1 MVLFVKNK
9 KRLKD
14 LQEEIKKLR
23 EDLNDLA
30 AYLDDFFSFLP
41 LPVCDVGPSGLIANV
56 NRAFEELTGY
66 NAVEITG
73 EHISEIFIEKVEV
86 SDLLNISQKSGVV
99 NEREL
104 TLIRKDKEKRVVDV
118 YFAPRKD
125 SEGNLTGF
133 FVGII
138 DITASK
144 RLQEE
149 MEKKIKE
156 RTKDLEESRRALLNI
171 LEDTEA
177 ARIKAEEEKE
187 KTEAILL
194 NFVDGILVFNLK
206 KELELINPKAE
217 EFLQIKRKDVLGK
230 SMEALSKMSKLK
242 PLMEVLENDFK
253 EVFRQELAL
262 RKNLYLEVT
271 TTFATYRKRRISFL
285 VILHDITREKAIEEM
300 KSQFV
305 SVSAHQL
312 RTPLS
317 IIKWSLGMLLSGD
330 VGKLTKEQKEF
341 LQKTYQTNERM
352 IKLVNDLLN
361 VARIE
366 EGRFVYQPKA
376 VEFDQLVQK
385 VFESL
390 KDLAQ
395 KKNLK
400 FKLVIKKSKKPKVV
414 KVDIEKITLVIKN
427 LIENA
432 IHYTPSGGEVTVRV
446 ERRDKEVL
454 FSVQDTGVGIPEDQ
468 QKRVFTRF
476 FRGANVIKM
485 ETEGTGLGLFIS
497 KNIIEAHGRKIWFK
511 SKENKG
517 STIFFTL
524 PALI

>member
-1 MVLFVKNK
+1 MVLFVRNK
-9 KRLKD
+9 KHFKD

-23 EDLNDLA
+23 GDLNDLA
-30 AYLDDFFSFLP
+30 AYLDDFSSFLP

-66 NAVEITG
+66 DAIEITG
-73 EHISEIFIEKVEV
+73 EHISEIFVEKSEM
-86 SDLLNISQKSGVV
+86 SDLLSIAQRSKVV
-99 NEREL
+99 KEREL
-104 TLIRKDKEKRVVDV
+104 TLIKKNKEKRIVDV
-118 YFAPRKD
+118 YLAPRRD
-125 SEGNLTGF
+125 SEGHITGF
-133 FVGII
+133 FVGMI
-138 DITASK
+138 DVTTSK
-144 RLQEE
+144 ELQKE
-149 MEKKIKE
+149 MERKIRE
-156 RTKDLEESRRALLNI
+156 RTRDLEESRKALLNI

-217 EFLQIKRKDVLGK
+217 EFLQVRRRDVLGK
-230 SMEALSKMSKLK
+230 SMEALGKVSKLK
-242 PLMEVLENDFK
+242 PLMKVLENDFK
-253 EVFRQELAL
+253 EVFREEIAL

-271 TTFATYRKRRISFL
+271 TTFATYRKKRISFL

-305 SVSAHQL
+305 SVAAHQL

-317 IIKWSLGMLLSGD
+317 IIKWSLGMLLAGD
-330 VGKLTKEQKEF
+330 VGELTEEQKEF

-376 VEFDQLVQK
+376 VEFDQVVKQ

-390 KDLAQ
+390 KELAQ

-400 FKLVIKKSKKPKVV
+400 FQLVIKKSKKPKVV

-427 LIENA
+427 LLENA
-432 IHYTPSGGEVTVRV
+432 IRYTPPGGEVTVRI
-446 ERRDKEVL
+446 ERQDKEIL
-454 FSVQDTGVGIPEDQ
+454 FSVQDTGVGIPKDQ

-497 KNIIEAHGRKIWFK
+497 KNIVEAHGGKIWFK

-517 STIFFTL
+517 STFFFTL
-524 PALI
+524 PALV